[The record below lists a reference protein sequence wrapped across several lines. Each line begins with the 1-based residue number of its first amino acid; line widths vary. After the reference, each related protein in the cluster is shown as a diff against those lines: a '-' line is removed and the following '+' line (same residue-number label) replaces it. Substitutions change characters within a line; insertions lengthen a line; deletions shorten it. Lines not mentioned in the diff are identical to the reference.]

1 MVKFSV
7 LVQQTCVLYTK
18 KLFHTLSVLE
28 KRPKN
33 VLKTSQSDSR
43 SMTSLG
49 RPQGVNLI
57 IIHKIGFQGNF
68 SVFLDAKCRS
78 DIAEPDKVKNLLR
91 PILVLLRSGTSRPK

>member
-1 MVKFSV
+1 M
-7 LVQQTCVLYTK
+7 LYTK
-18 KLFHTLSVLE
+18 KLFHTLSVFE

-57 IIHKIGFQGNF
+57 IIHEIGFQGNF
-68 SVFLDAKCRS
+68 LYFLMPIVDQT
-78 DIAEPDKVKNLLR
+78 LR
-91 PILVLLRSGTSRPK
+91 NQIKLKT